1 MMPPQDINLTVEQ
14 SAQTNPT
21 TMPTSSIEQ
30 SLAEPHSSFFR
41 REIVE
46 LRHFLTK
53 PVRRFHSKSTLL
65 DRWKRVILLA
75 GIGLT
80 FNVIYILSI
89 GLALHSWT
97 SIENKLE
104 VTSVGVFI
112 VGIIVAPLMEE
123 LIFRAGLRNLQY
135 SLFVGPA
142 LISLLF
148 GPWQLA
154 AGIFFFAML
163 VAAYLYF
170 LGSDGRKHQYKGEK
184 FRFGRQFI
192 QHYPKIFWLYA
203 GAFSIVHI
211 ANFRFN
217 DASGLFVVFAV
228 IPQLSMGIL
237 WGYVRLRDGLRS
249 SIALHF
255 LNNLI
260 VLSLIF

>member
-1 MMPPQDINLTVEQ
+1 MI
-14 SAQTNPT
+14 
-21 TMPTSSIEQ
+21 
-30 SLAEPHSSFFR
+30 
-41 REIVE
+41 
-46 LRHFLTK
+46 
-53 PVRRFHSKSTLL
+53 
-65 DRWKRVILLA
+65 LA

-97 SIENKLE
+97 SIENNLE

-112 VGIIVAPLMEE
+112 VGIIVAPLVEE
-123 LIFRAGLRNLQY
+123 LIFRAGLRNLRY

-154 AGIFFFAML
+154 AGMFFFAMS
-163 VAAYLYF
+163 VAAYLHF
-170 LGSDGRKHQYKGEK
+170 LGLDRRKHQYKGEK

-203 GAFSIVHI
+203 GAFSMVHVT
-211 ANFRFN
+211 NFRFN
-217 DASGLFVVFAV
+217 DASGLLVVFAV
-228 IPQLSMGIL
+228 VPQLSMGIL

-260 VLSLIF
+260 VFSLIF